1 MNGTSGF
8 HEVRSST
15 SRSPSHRFLQE
26 QRHRFGSGAWRL
38 FDTHDAIASSTGI
51 STKRDNVHELASLN
65 RRIGLLTVSHPR
77 R

>member
-8 HEVRSST
+8 QEVLSSPSRSS
-15 SRSPSHRFLQE
+15 HRILRE
-26 QRHRFGSGAWRL
+26 QRHRFETDAWHL
-38 FDTHDAIASSTGI
+38 FDTHDVIASSTGI
-51 STKRDNVHELASLN
+51 STKRDNVHELAPLN

>member
-8 HEVRSST
+8 QDMRSST
-15 SRSPSHRFLQE
+15 SRSSINWFLHE
-26 QRHRFGSGAWRL
+26 QRHRYGTGAWRL